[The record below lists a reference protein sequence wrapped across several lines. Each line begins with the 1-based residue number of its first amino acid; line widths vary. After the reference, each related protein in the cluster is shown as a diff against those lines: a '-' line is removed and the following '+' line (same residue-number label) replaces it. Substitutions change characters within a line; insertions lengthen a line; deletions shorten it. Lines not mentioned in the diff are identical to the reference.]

1 MANLPPVF
9 AAGALYDNLL
19 QAALRQFFDRATF
32 ESEPI
37 PSMSSDG
44 RLGIDTTED
53 PSALSIRWF
62 GFRHILRVSKQLPFT
77 KDEVKLARAIGAVL
91 AARYRAIFDPVM
103 MAQRGDLFRGLI
115 EDRYVGAFL
124 DSDLHRIEAA
134 ESRADHIASAIEV
147 LRVAALSSYENRP
160 ISSGILM
167 LTGDT
172 DPCRPGQGLPHGAY
186 RYTGAVTST
195 KSFYRLCNGVDTV
208 FLVDRGDVV
217 LDIIDISRWAAQ
229 VGGTEAL
236 NVPCAQDYRSH
247 ALATRQGG
255 HVCLVLS
262 PAHEIKVFAGGVQKF
277 SFRHGAWH
285 LLDVEAKYA
294 RWLAAVGDA
303 ALAERLFQT
312 ALNLSDAREGALFVV
327 LRDPDRAVPQ
337 LVAPSDRLRPDG
349 DTPVVVGEG
358 PRSSRREL
366 LYLLANRNVTSL
378 DPTVLFAVA
387 RMDGA
392 TVVDTSGQLLAVGA
406 ILLHPPEPAVHSA
419 WVAEGARTTAAQAAS
434 RYGPVLKVSEDG
446 VITMYDREKIWDV

>member
-32 ESEPI
+32 ETEPI
-37 PSMSSDG
+37 PSASSDG
-44 RLGIDTTED
+44 RLGIETTDD

-134 ESRADHIASAIEV
+134 DSRADHIASAIEV

-167 LTGDT
+167 LSGDA
-172 DPCRPGQGLPHGAY
+172 DPCGPGQGLPHGAY

-208 FLVDRGDVV
+208 FLVDRRDVV
-217 LDIIDISRWAAQ
+217 LDIIDISRWAAEA
-229 VGGTEAL
+229 GGAEPL
-236 NVPCAQDYRSH
+236 DVPCAAPYRAH
-247 ALATRQGG
+247 ARATRQGG

-262 PAHEIKVFAGGVQKF
+262 PTHEIKVFAGGVQKF

-285 LLDVEAKYA
+285 LLDIEAKYA

-312 ALNLSDAREGALFVV
+312 ALNLGDAREGALFVV

-337 LVAPSDRLRPDG
+337 LVAPSDRLLSAADRPIVADG
-349 DTPVVVGEG
+349 P
-358 PRSSRREL
+358 PSARREL

-392 TVVDTSGQLLAVGA
+392 TVVDTSGQLLAAGA

-434 RYGPVLKVSEDG
+434 RFGPVLKVSEDG
-446 VITMYDREKIWDV
+446 VITMYDRDKIWDV